1 MPFRSHSY
9 AIRMSVVCTRVSQV
23 CHLHVTHIYSHV
35 IPISLACARILSIC
49 TCIPFLGHSYVLVF
63 NGMSLI
69 CTSMSYAC
77 HVLVCTCM
85 SSVCHLDIL
94 VSHPCLTRM
103 YSYAIRMSL
112 VCTRMSSLCHL
123 YVQVCPTYV
132 TRMYSYVIRMS
143 LVYTRMIIRMSLL
156 CTHISA
162 VCQNQ
167 YLILI
172 IFW

>member
-1 MPFRSHSY
+1 
-9 AIRMSVVCTRVSQV
+9 MSIVCTHMSQV
-23 CHLHVTHIYSHV
+23 RHLHVTHIYSYV
-35 IPISLACARILSIC
+35 IRISLACARILSIC
-49 TCIPFLGHSYVLVF
+49 TCIPFLGHLYVLVF

-112 VCTRMSSLCHL
+112 VCTRMSSLCHS

-132 TRMYSYVIRMS
+132 TRMWSVCHLYILVWSSVCQSYV
-143 LVYTRMIIRMSLL
+143 LVYHPHATCMWFYHEALPGLL
-156 CTHISA
+156 
-162 VCQNQ
+162 
-167 YLILI
+167 
-172 IFW
+172 